1 MPVAAPM
8 ITGDPEV
15 VDEVQSD
22 AVKEIQYLWMYVIN
36 GTKWSEGVVRLVP
49 AAVEEDDNSL

>member
-22 AVKEIQYLWMYVIN
+22 AVKEIQYLWMYVTN

-49 AAVEEDDNSL
+49 AAVERR

>member
-1 MPVAAPM
+1 M

-22 AVKEIQYLWMYVIN
+22 AVKEIQYLWLYVTN

-49 AAVEEDDNSL
+49 AAVERR